1 MEQETSIN
9 YMKKQYRL
17 MKLIAVMVGGI
28 FLTTALSAAVL
39 VPKASNALEQAD
51 DVLGDLAE
59 VTRGLREADLP
70 GLVSDMDGLV
80 SESGKGIQEALEKL
94 NSVDIDKLNEAIGD
108 LQAIVEPLARF
119 FGR

>member
-17 MKLIAVMVGGI
+17 TKLIAAMVAGI
-28 FLTTALSAAVL
+28 FVITAFSAAIL
-39 VPKASNALEQAD
+39 VPKASNTLEQAEH
-51 DVLGDLAE
+51 VLGDLAE
-59 VTRGLREADLP
+59 VTRGLKEADLP
-70 GLVSDMDGLV
+70 GLVADMDGLV

-94 NSVDIDKLNEAIGD
+94 NAVDIERLNEAIGD